1 MRRELVEPSARR
13 RGRGGLLRTLIC
25 VLCALHQTWQRLRGP
40 GAVGARCIWPS
51 CVRPC
56 SGAPWCCC
64 CCCRCRHVAI
74 TITSGRPARVCRS
87 LSPPPPQ
94 LLRRRAAPHESVA
107 AARRAV
113 ALCWRGAGRRW
124 RGGCGQV
131 LVPGAVSDR
140 DRRQRP
146 SRLITAAARIR
157 RAALARAAGAWPRWE
172 REWQRQR
179 QRERDSWGAGAQALS
194 RRSQQRG
201 LLVAPRVD
209 NLPAGRWRSTC
220 VRGGERAIV
229 RNLAPL
235 QPYNAQ
241 TCVSSLGL
249 HALAQHREAWMGIS

>member
-1 MRRELVEPSARR
+1 VHLAVVRATVQWRAVVVLVLLPLPACSHYHYQRPASSSLPLAVTTTTTTAAAATASCSARI
-13 RGRGGLLRTLIC
+13 RGRRAQGRRL
-25 VLCALHQTWQRLRGP
+25 VLAG
-40 GAVGARCIWPS
+40 
-51 CVRPC
+51 
-56 SGAPWCCC
+56 
-64 CCCRCRHVAI
+64 
-74 TITSGRPARVCRS
+74 
-87 LSPPPPQ
+87 
-94 LLRRRAAPHESVA
+94 
-107 AARRAV
+107 
-113 ALCWRGAGRRW
+113 CWRGAGRRR
-124 RGGCGQV
+124 RGGCRQV

-220 VRGGERAIV
+220 VRGGEQAIV